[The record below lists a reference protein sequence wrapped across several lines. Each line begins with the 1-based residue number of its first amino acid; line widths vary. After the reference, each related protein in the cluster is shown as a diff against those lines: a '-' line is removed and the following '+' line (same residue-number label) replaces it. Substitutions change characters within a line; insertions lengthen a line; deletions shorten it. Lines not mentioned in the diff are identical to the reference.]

1 MTRHVTVVPASTKAG
16 RETIRRLLVDD
27 SKPTVRGIYRDPAK
41 APIEFT
47 SHPNFEVA
55 TGDVGT
61 PGKLDFAGTDA
72 VFYIPPP
79 TYDDGT
85 PQAVWAERSAGNVK
99 NALQGS
105 PNVKRLLL
113 FSAIGANHDKG
124 VVSDPTLTLLVRP
137 SPSLGLDG

>member
-16 RETIRRLLVDD
+16 CETIRRLLVDD

-41 APIEFT
+41 APTEFT

-85 PQAVWAERSAGNVK
+85 PQDVWAERSAGNVK